1 VEFLLLALLAFVA
14 AFRGW
19 GFWAFLLLAVPF
31 APELVDV
38 MKGGSLTLQGSLVG
52 LFWWVPA
59 AGLGLM
65 ILMGRDTSAN

>member
-1 VEFLLLALLAFVA
+1 MRFSSITVSGAYAI
-14 AFRGW
+14 RTSW

-31 APELVDV
+31 APEFVNV
-38 MKGGSLTLQGSLVG
+38 SKGGSLTLQGSLVG

-65 ILMGRDTSAN
+65 ILMGRDTAAN